1 MGLLMRMQLRTV
13 VLGAIF
19 APAFAC
25 VSSAQLFAQE
35 LTAPPAQQSQ
45 SQSQSQSTSSSQ
57 STAPQTT
64 PPQPPAPPQA
74 TTPPPGQ
81 WPVLAAPVARTT
93 TVRGTVAQGTAPQ
106 AQTPRQTPF
115 PPATAPSA
123 TPPTTLWI
131 PPMAGHAFAATA
143 PRRTAN
149 ASEQKSGTFTTHDGL
164 RLRLETETGNI
175 RIFTDAANEV
185 RYLVRIETD
194 ASGPEAQKLVHQLY
208 LNSSSVASGV
218 TISGKIMGHEQRDR
232 VWVTYELHVP
242 RKYNVEVTTHAG
254 NIQVGDVDGRV
265 SLITDGGNISV
276 GNVTGGVR
284 QAGIPAARLESIGGG
299 HIFVRDVNGDL
310 KAMTAGGHITA
321 GNISG
326 DANLST
332 GGGHIHAG
340 NIHGVAQLETGGGN
354 ISVERAGSRVTASS
368 GGGQISFGEAAGAI
382 QARAAGGGIRVLR
395 VSGPMQLD
403 SNGGSI
409 FLTKVENAVHASTG
423 TGSITAWFS
432 PTLKIS
438 ASSQLE
444 SGHGDIVVYVPRD
457 LQMTIEATIDT
468 AAGHHIAAD
477 PSLMMKT
484 TYHTGESGKQVR
496 GVCDINGGGEVLK
509 LRAMEGNI
517 QLRYLDDA
525 VFMRTQELV
534 AQQVRQEF
542 VNAQKNFEIFIQQN
556 AQDMQD
562 MQHTW
567 TQNSSGQMIVVRP
580 PQPATAPNASPAVA
594 VTTRPGMPAPAA
606 TPAMPPTAQTEVLWM
621 RLGEYWWGGVRVEP
635 AEQETRRVKEVKPVY
650 PDVARQAGIEGMVS
664 LRVVINEDG
673 AVEKVEVLSG
683 EQALRQAAITA
694 VSQWRYKPLLLQG
707 NPARVVTTVNVDFKI
722 P

>member
-1 MGLLMRMQLRTV
+1 MGLLKRMQLRMV

-19 APAFAC
+19 ATAFAC
-25 VSSAQLFAQE
+25 ASSSQLFAYTQA
-35 LTAPPAQQSQ
+35 APPAQQSQ
-45 SQSQSQSTSSSQ
+45 SQSQSQSSSSSQ
-57 STAPQTT
+57 TTTAPQSTPPPT
-64 PPQPPAPPQA
+64 PPQPATPAP
-74 TTPPPGQ
+74 GQ
-81 WPVLAAPVARTT
+81 RPVLATAPVARPTT
-93 TVRGTVAQGTAPQ
+93 LRGTVAQGTAPQ
-106 AQTPRQTPF
+106 AQTPRQSPF
-115 PPATAPSA
+115 PDATAPPATPPAVLWRMLPS
-123 TPPTTLWI
+123 P
-131 PPMAGHAFAATA
+131 GHAFGATA
-143 PRRTAN
+143 PRRNAN
-149 ASEQKSGTFTTHDGL
+149 ASEQKSGVFTTHDGL

-175 RIFTDAANEV
+175 RIITDATNEV

-194 ASGPEAQKLVHQLY
+194 ASGPDAQKLV
-208 LNSSSVASGV
+208 SGRL
-218 TISGKIMGHEQRDR
+218 MEHDQRDR

-242 RKYNVEVTTHAG
+242 RKYNMEVTTHAG
-254 NIQVGDVDGRV
+254 NIQVDDVDGRV
-265 SLITDGGNISV
+265 SLITDGGNITAGRVS
-276 GNVTGGVR
+276 GGIR
-284 QAGIPAARLESIGGG
+284 QPGVPSARLESIGGG
-299 HIFVRDVNGDL
+299 HIFVRDVTGDL
-310 KAMTAGGHITA
+310 KAVTAGGHITA

-340 NIHGVAQLETGGGN
+340 NIRGVAQLETGGGN
-354 ISVERAGSRVTASS
+354 ISVERAGSRVSASS
-368 GGGQISFGEAAGAI
+368 AGGQISFGEAAGAI
-382 QARAAGGGIRVLR
+382 QAKAAGGGIRVLR

-403 SNGGSI
+403 SNNGGSI

-525 VFMRTQELV
+525 VFLHTQELV
-534 AQQVRQEF
+534 EQQVRQEF
-542 VNAQKNFEIFIQQN
+542 VNAQKNFEIFVQQS
-556 AQDMQD
+556 AQDMQN

-567 TQNSSGQMIVVRP
+567 AQTSTQTIVVRP
-580 PQPATAPNASPAVA
+580 AQ
-594 VTTRPGMPAPAA
+594 
-606 TPAMPPTAQTEVLWM
+606 PPTALPAVSVTPRPGVPAPPAAPAMAPPAQTEALWI
-621 RLGEYWWGGVRVEP
+621 RLGEYWWGGVRVDP

-650 PDVARQAGIEGMVS
+650 PDLARQAGIEGMVS
-664 LRVVINEDG
+664 LRVVVNEDG

-694 VSQWRYKPLLLQG
+694 VSQWRYKPFLLQG

>member
-1 MGLLMRMQLRTV
+1 
-13 VLGAIF
+13 
-19 APAFAC
+19 
-25 VSSAQLFAQE
+25 
-35 LTAPPAQQSQ
+35 
-45 SQSQSQSTSSSQ
+45 
-57 STAPQTT
+57 
-64 PPQPPAPPQA
+64 
-74 TTPPPGQ
+74 
-81 WPVLAAPVARTT
+81 
-93 TVRGTVAQGTAPQ
+93 
-106 AQTPRQTPF
+106 
-115 PPATAPSA
+115 
-123 TPPTTLWI
+123 
-131 PPMAGHAFAATA
+131 MAGHAFAAVA
-143 PRRTAN
+143 PRRNAN
-149 ASEQKSGTFTTHDGL
+149 ASEQKSGVFTTRDGL

-185 RYLVRIETD
+185 RYSVRIDTD
-194 ASGPEAQKLVHQLY
+194 ASGPEAQKLIHQFELY
-208 LNSSSVASGV
+208 TSSLPGGV
-218 TISGKIMGHEQRDR
+218 TISGHETGHEQRER

-242 RKYNVEVTTHAG
+242 RRYNMEVTTHAG
-254 NIQVGDVDGRV
+254 NIQVDDVDGRV
-265 SLITDGGNISV
+265 SLITDGGNITAGRVS
-276 GNVTGGVR
+276 GGIR
-284 QAGIPAARLESIGGG
+284 QPGVPAARLESIGGG
-299 HIFVRDVNGDL
+299 HIFVRDVTGDL
-310 KAMTAGGHITA
+310 KAVTAGGHITA

-354 ISVERAGSRVTASS
+354 ISVERAGSRVSASS
-368 GGGQISFGEAAGAI
+368 AGGQISFGEAAGAI

-444 SGHGDIVVYVPRD
+444 SGRGDIVVYVPRD

-525 VFMRTQELV
+525 VFQHTQELV

-542 VNAQKNFEIFIQQN
+542 VNAQRNFEIFVQQN
-556 AQDMQD
+556 AQDMQNL
-562 MQHTW
+562 QRTW
-567 TQNSSGQMIVVRP
+567 TQNSSGQMIVVSPAQPMTAPNATPAAVIAPRAGVPTP
-580 PQPATAPNASPAVA
+580 PMPPATAP
-594 VTTRPGMPAPAA
+594 PAPAEA
-606 TPAMPPTAQTEVLWM
+606 LWM
-621 RLGEYWWGGVRVEP
+621 RLGEYWWGGVRVDP
-635 AEQETRRVKEVKPVY
+635 ADQELRRVKEVKPVY
-650 PDVARQAGIEGMVS
+650 PDLARQAGIEGMVS

-683 EQALRQAAITA
+683 EGALRQAAITA
-694 VSQWRYKPLLLQG
+694 VSQWRYRPYLLQG
-707 NPARVVTTVNVDFKI
+707 NPARVVTTVNLEFKI

>member
-1 MGLLMRMQLRTV
+1 V
-13 VLGAIF
+13 NAI
-19 APAFAC
+19 
-25 VSSAQLFAQE
+25 E
-35 LTAPPAQQSQ
+35 T
-45 SQSQSQSTSSSQ
+45 
-57 STAPQTT
+57 
-64 PPQPPAPPQA
+64 
-74 TTPPPGQ
+74 
-81 WPVLAAPVARTT
+81 
-93 TVRGTVAQGTAPQ
+93 
-106 AQTPRQTPF
+106 
-115 PPATAPSA
+115 
-123 TPPTTLWI
+123 
-131 PPMAGHAFAATA
+131 
-143 PRRTAN
+143 
-149 ASEQKSGTFTTHDGL
+149 KSGVLTTRDGL

-185 RYLVRIETD
+185 RYVVRIETD
-194 ASGPEAQKLVHQLY
+194 ASGTEAQKLIHEFELY
-208 LNSSSVASGV
+208 ASNLPAGV
-218 TISGKIMGHEQRDR
+218 TLSGHVVGHEQRER

-242 RKYNVEVTTHAG
+242 RKYNMDVTTHAG

-265 SLITDGGNISV
+265 SLITDGGNITA
-276 GNVTGGVR
+276 GGVTGGVR
-284 QAGIPAARLESIGGG
+284 QPGVPAARLESIGGG
-299 HIFVRDVNGDL
+299 HISVRDVTGDL
-310 KAMTAGGHITA
+310 KATTAGGHITA

-340 NIHGVAQLETGGGN
+340 NIRGVALLETGGGN

-438 ASSQLE
+438 SASQLE

-496 GVCDINGGGEVLK
+496 GVCEVNGGGEVLK

-517 QLRYLDDA
+517 QLRYVDDA
-525 VFMRTQELV
+525 FLHQQELV
-534 AQQVRQEF
+534 QQQIHQEIEMEQRYF
-542 VNAQKNFEIFIQQN
+542 QTMIQQS
-556 AQDMQD
+556 AQDMQV
-562 MQHTW
+562 QIARTW
-567 TQNSSGQMIVVRP
+567 TQNSSGQTVVVRP
-580 PQPATAPNASPAVA
+580 GQPAIAPTAPPVVS
-594 VTTRPGMPAPAA
+594 VTTRPAIPAPTTAPT
-606 TPAMPPTAQTEVLWM
+606 TPPPPQSAVLWM
-621 RLGEYWWGGVRVEP
+621 KLGEFWWGGVRVDS
-635 AEQETRRVKEVKPVY
+635 AEQESRRVKEVKPVY
-650 PDVARQAGIEGMVS
+650 PDIARQAGIEGIVS
-664 LRVVINEDG
+664 MKVMINKDG
-673 AVEKVEVLSG
+673 GVEKVEVLSG
-683 EQALRQAAITA
+683 EEALRNAATTA
-694 VSQWRYKPLLLQG
+694 VRQWRYQPFLLEG
-707 NPARVVTTVNVDFKI
+707 NPVPVVTTVNLKFQI
-722 P
+722 Q

>member
-1 MGLLMRMQLRTV
+1 MV
-13 VLGAIF
+13 
-19 APAFAC
+19 
-25 VSSAQLFAQE
+25 
-35 LTAPPAQQSQ
+35 
-45 SQSQSQSTSSSQ
+45 
-57 STAPQTT
+57 
-64 PPQPPAPPQA
+64 
-74 TTPPPGQ
+74 
-81 WPVLAAPVARTT
+81 
-93 TVRGTVAQGTAPQ
+93 
-106 AQTPRQTPF
+106 
-115 PPATAPSA
+115 
-123 TPPTTLWI
+123 
-131 PPMAGHAFAATA
+131 GHAFPAAA
-143 PRRTAN
+143 PHRIAN
-149 ASEQKSGTFTTHDGL
+149 ASEMKSGVFTTHDGL

-175 RIFTDAANEV
+175 RIFTDATNEV

-208 LNSSSVASGV
+208 LNTNSAPSGV
-218 TISGKIMGHEQRDR
+218 TISGRVMEHEQRER

-242 RKYNVEVTTHAG
+242 RKYNVDVTTHAG
-254 NIQVGDVDGRV
+254 NIQVDDVDGRV
-265 SLITDGGNISV
+265 SLITDGGNITA
-276 GNVTGGVR
+276 GRVTGGVR
-284 QAGIPAARLESIGGG
+284 QAGVPAARLESIGGG
-299 HIFVRDVNGDL
+299 HIFVRDVAGDL
-310 KAMTAGGHITA
+310 KAVTAGGHITA

-332 GGGHIHAG
+332 GGGHIHVG
-340 NIHGVAQLETGGGN
+340 NIRGVSQLETGGGN

-382 QARAAGGGIRVLR
+382 QAKAAGGGVRVLR

-438 ASSQLE
+438 AASQLE
-444 SGHGDIVVYVPRD
+444 SGRGDIVVYVPRD

-525 VFMRTQELV
+525 VFMHTQELV

-542 VNAQKNFEIFIQQN
+542 VNAQKNFEIFVQQS
-556 AQDMQD
+556 AQDMQNI
-562 MQHTW
+562 QHAW
-567 TQNSSGQMIVVRP
+567 TQTSLGSSVVVLP
-580 PQPATAPNASPAVA
+580 PQPPAAPNASPAIA
-594 VTTRPGMPAPAA
+594 VTPRPGAPAP
-606 TPAMPPTAQTEVLWM
+606 PAMPPPAQTDVLWM
-621 RLGEYWWGGVRVEP
+621 RLGEYWWGGVRVDSTD
-635 AEQETRRVKEVKPVY
+635 QETRRVKEVKPVY
-650 PDVARQAGIEGMVS
+650 PDVARQAGIEGIVS
-664 LRVVINEDG
+664 LRVVVNEEG

-694 VSQWRYKPLLLQG
+694 VSQWRYKPFLLQG
-707 NPARVVTTVNVDFKI
+707 NPARVVTTVNVEFKI

>member
-1 MGLLMRMQLRTV
+1 
-13 VLGAIF
+13 
-19 APAFAC
+19 
-25 VSSAQLFAQE
+25 
-35 LTAPPAQQSQ
+35 
-45 SQSQSQSTSSSQ
+45 
-57 STAPQTT
+57 
-64 PPQPPAPPQA
+64 
-74 TTPPPGQ
+74 
-81 WPVLAAPVARTT
+81 
-93 TVRGTVAQGTAPQ
+93 
-106 AQTPRQTPF
+106 
-115 PPATAPSA
+115 
-123 TPPTTLWI
+123 
-131 PPMAGHAFAATA
+131 MAGHAFVATA
-143 PRRTAN
+143 PRRIAN
-149 ASEQKSGTFTTHDGL
+149 ASEMKNGVLTTHDGL

-175 RIFTDAANEV
+175 RIFTDATNEV
-185 RYLVRIETD
+185 RYLVRIDTD
-194 ASGPEAQKLVHQLY
+194 ASGPEAQKLIHQFELY
-208 LNSSSVASGV
+208 SSGSPTGV
-218 TISGKIMGHEQRDR
+218 IISGHITGHEQRER

-242 RKYNVEVTTHAG
+242 RKYNMEVTTHAG
-254 NIQVGDVDGRV
+254 NIQAGDVDGRV
-265 SLITDGGNISV
+265 SLITDGGNITAGS
-276 GNVTGGVR
+276 VTGGIR
-284 QAGIPAARLESIGGG
+284 QAGVPAARLESIGGG
-299 HIFVRDVNGDL
+299 HIFVRDVTGDL

-340 NIHGVAQLETGGGN
+340 NIRGVAQLDTGGGN
-354 ISVERAGSRVTASS
+354 ISVERAGSRVSASS

-542 VNAQKNFEIFIQQN
+542 VNAQKNFEIFVQQN
-556 AQDMQD
+556 AQDMQNL
-562 MQHTW
+562 QQTW
-567 TQNSSGQMIVVRP
+567 TQNSSGQTIVVRP
-580 PQPATAPNASPAVA
+580 AQPATAPNATAAVA
-594 VTTRPGMPAPAA
+594 VTTRPGMPAPPA
-606 TPAMPPTAQTEVLWM
+606 TPAMPPPAQTEVLWM
-621 RLGEYWWGGVRVEP
+621 RLGEYWWGGVRVDP

-664 LRVVINEDG
+664 LKVVINEEG
-673 AVEKVEVLSG
+673 AVERVDVLSG
-683 EQALRQAAITA
+683 EQALRQAAVTA
-694 VSQWRYKPLLLQG
+694 VSQWRYKPFLPQG
-707 NPARVVTTVNVDFKI
+707 NPVRVVTTVNVDFKI

>member
-1 MGLLMRMQLRTV
+1 M
-13 VLGAIF
+13 
-19 APAFAC
+19 P
-25 VSSAQLFAQE
+25 
-35 LTAPPAQQSQ
+35 
-45 SQSQSQSTSSSQ
+45 
-57 STAPQTT
+57 
-64 PPQPPAPPQA
+64 
-74 TTPPPGQ
+74 
-81 WPVLAAPVARTT
+81 
-93 TVRGTVAQGTAPQ
+93 
-106 AQTPRQTPF
+106 
-115 PPATAPSA
+115 
-123 TPPTTLWI
+123 
-131 PPMAGHAFAATA
+131 GHAFAATS
-143 PRRTAN
+143 PRRNAN
-149 ASEQKSGTFTTHDGL
+149 ASEQKSGVFTTHDGL

-175 RIFTDAANEV
+175 RIVTDATNEV
-185 RYLVRIETD
+185 RYLVRIDTD
-194 ASGPEAQKLVHQLY
+194 VSGPEAQKLIHQFELY
-208 LNSSSVASGV
+208 TSNVPAGV
-218 TISGKIMGHEQRDR
+218 TISGHELAHEQRDR

-242 RKYNVEVTTHAG
+242 RKYNMEVTTHAG
-254 NIQVGDVDGRV
+254 NIQVDDVDGRV
-265 SLITDGGNISV
+265 SLITDGGNITAGRVS
-276 GNVTGGVR
+276 GGIR
-284 QAGIPAARLESIGGG
+284 QPGVPAARLESIGGG
-299 HIFVRDVNGDL
+299 HIFVRDVTGDL
-310 KAMTAGGHITA
+310 KAVTAGGHITA

-340 NIHGVAQLETGGGN
+340 NIRGVAQLETGGGN

-368 GGGQISFGEAAGAI
+368 AGGQISFGEAAGAI

-477 PSLMMKT
+477 PLLMMKT

-525 VFMRTQELV
+525 VFSHTQELV

-542 VNAQKNFEIFIQQN
+542 VDAQKNFEIFIQQS
-556 AQDMQD
+556 AQDMQK
-562 MQHTW
+562 MQYTW
-567 TQNSSGQMIVVRP
+567 TQNSSQTIVGSP
-580 PQPATAPNASPAVA
+580 AQPATAPNASPAVSVA
-594 VTTRPGMPAPAA
+594 ARPGMPAPPAP
-606 TPAMPPTAQTEVLWM
+606 PAMPPPARTEALWM
-621 RLGEYWWGGVRVEP
+621 RLGEYWWGGVRVDP
-635 AEQETRRVKEVKPVY
+635 AEQESRRVKEVKPVY
-650 PDVARQAGIEGMVS
+650 PDLARQAGIEGMVS
-664 LRVVINEDG
+664 LKIVINEEG
-673 AVEKVEVLSG
+673 AVEKVDVLSG
-683 EQALRQAAITA
+683 ELALRQAAIAA

-707 NPARVVTTVNVDFKI
+707 DPVRVVTTVNVDFKI